1 LDNPHIVFI
10 TSGHSPFSS
19 RLFSK
24 ELKSLKK
31 RYSNLTIIA
40 PYHEVETVVDGI
52 RVIGI
57 RKYRSRYNR
66 WSTLF
71 SLYKYA
77 VALRPHIVH
86 CHEPDSLLVA
96 FLLKKRFPEIRVIY
110 DCHEFHPQSF
120 TENFPIFFRY
130 LLRILIE
137 KIENFLASRIDAVIT
152 VNIRLVERFEKHNKS
167 VVLLPNYPRLDI
179 IRGKQRERDLF
190 FNNEVHLI
198 YAGGLSADRGL
209 FKMIDVLKELDNS
222 INARLILIGKFST
235 PVLQKNF
242 WERVKKYNLSG
253 KIDYKG
259 YLSHE
264 ETINHLINANIGLF
278 LLDEKERYRWGEPI
292 KYFEYSAVGLPIII
306 SDLPAKRA
314 LIEKNG
320 NGCLVSPNSVLE
332 GANAV
337 RYLIENSHD
346 ARKMA
351 AKGTKAFLE
360 EYNWEA
366 VEPRLF
372 ELYNRLL
379 Q

>member
-1 LDNPHIVFI
+1 MDNPPILFI

-24 ELKSLKK
+24 ELKSLRK
-31 RYSNLTIIA
+31 RYSNLTVIA
-40 PYHEVETVVDGI
+40 PYREKETIVDGI

-57 RKYRSRYNR
+57 KKYRSRYNR

-71 SLYKYA
+71 SLYKHA

-96 FLLKKRFPEIRVIY
+96 YLLKKRFPEIKVIY

-130 LLRILIE
+130 LLRILIG

-152 VNIRLVERFEKHNKS
+152 VNIRLVERFEKHNKL

-179 IRGKQRERDLF
+179 IRGKQRKRDFF

-198 YAGGLSADRGL
+198 YAGGLSEERGL
-209 FKMIDVLKELDNS
+209 FKMIDVLKKLDNS
-222 INARLILIGKFST
+222 INARLILIGKFLT
-235 PVLQKNF
+235 PLLERNF
-242 WERVKKYNLSG
+242 WERVTNYNLSD
-253 KIDYKG
+253 KLDYKG

-264 ETINHLINANIGLF
+264 ETINHLINADIGLF
-278 LLDEKERYRWGEPI
+278 LWADKERYHWTEPI

-306 SDLPAKRA
+306 SNLSAVRA
-314 LIEKNG
+314 LIEKNR
-320 NGCLVSPNSVLE
+320 NGILISSASNDDV
-332 GANAV
+332 V
-337 RYLIENSHD
+337 RAITYLFDHKNE
-346 ARKMA
+346 ARDMSKRG
-351 AKGTKAFLE
+351 KVVFLE
-360 EYNWEA
+360 DYNWESI
-366 VEPRLF
+366 EDK
-372 ELYNRLL
+372 LL
-379 Q
+379 SVYESLS

>member
-1 LDNPHIVFI
+1 MDNSHIVFI

-24 ELKSLKK
+24 ELKSLQK

-57 RKYRSRYNR
+57 KKYPSRYNR
-66 WSTLF
+66 WSALS
-71 SLYKYA
+71 SLYKHT
-77 VALRPHIVH
+77 VALRPHMVH

-96 FLLKKRFPEIRVIY
+96 YLLKKRFPEIRVIY

-120 TENFPIFFRY
+120 TENFPVPFRY
-130 LLRILIE
+130 LLQILIE
-137 KIENFLASRIDAVIT
+137 KIENFLASRVDAVIT
-152 VNIRLVERFEKHNKS
+152 VNDRLVERFEKHNKL

-209 FKMIDVLKELDNS
+209 FKMIDVLKKLNNS
-222 INARLILIGKFST
+222 INAQLILIGKFST
-235 PVLQKNF
+235 PVLEKNF
-242 WERVKKYNLSG
+242 WECVKKYNLSD
-253 KIDYKG
+253 KIEYKG

-264 ETINHLINANIGLF
+264 ETINHLINADIGLF
-278 LLDEKERYRWGEPI
+278 LLDDKERYHWGEPM
-292 KYFEYSAVGLPIII
+292 KYFEYSAVGLPVII

-320 NGCLVSPNSVLE
+320 NGYLIPPDSVLE

-337 RYLIENSHD
+337 KYLIENSHE
-346 ARKMA
+346 ARRMVE
-351 AKGTKAFLE
+351 KGEKAFLE

-372 ELYNRLL
+372 ELYDRLL
-379 Q
+379 

>member
-1 LDNPHIVFI
+1 MNNSHIVFI

-24 ELKSLKK
+24 ELKSLQK

-57 RKYRSRYNR
+57 KKYRSRYNR
-66 WSTLF
+66 WSPLS
-71 SLYKYA
+71 SLYKHT
-77 VALRPHIVH
+77 VALRPHTVH

-96 FLLKKRFPEIRVIY
+96 YLLKKRFPEIRVIY

-120 TENFPIFFRY
+120 TENFPAPFRY

-137 KIENFLASRIDAVIT
+137 KIENFLASRVDAVIT
-152 VNIRLVERFEKHNKS
+152 VNDRLVERFEKHNKL

-209 FKMIDVLKELDNS
+209 FKMIDVLKKLNNS
-222 INARLILIGKFST
+222 INAQLILIGKFSA
-235 PVLQKNF
+235 PVLEKNF
-242 WERVKKYNLSG
+242 WERVKKYNLSD

-264 ETINHLINANIGLF
+264 ETMNHLINADIGLF
-278 LLDEKERYRWGEPI
+278 LLDEKERYQWGEPT

-320 NGCLVSPNSVLE
+320 NGYLIPPDSVLE
-332 GANAV
+332 GVNAV
-337 RYLIENSHD
+337 KYLIENSHE
-346 ARKMA
+346 ARRMVE
-351 AKGTKAFLE
+351 KGEKAFLE

-379 Q
+379 